1 MTEGSIPS
9 HSTTKEAKNR
19 RRFVMAVVYEKVT
32 LLVVNDMNYRLSDF
46 GFSEFESL
54 IETTGFRVID
64 YDWEL
69 LDGPQIQGELA

>member
-1 MTEGSIPS
+1 
-9 HSTTKEAKNR
+9 
-19 RRFVMAVVYEKVT
+19 MAVVYEKVT